1 MPELPEV
8 EALGRD
14 LASRLRGRAIAAVSL
29 RSFAALKTYDPPL
42 QVLVGTTLSGC
53 TRRGKFLAIEA
64 GELYLVMHLARAG
77 WVRWHDQLAPD
88 GAPARRSPV
97 ALRVQLDSGAGFE
110 VTEQGTEKRLSL
122 YLVRTLEEVPGI
134 ARLGPDALDPGFDAA
149 ALAEVLRSAGTQPLK
164 SVLTD
169 QELLAG
175 VGNAYSDE
183 ALHVARLSP
192 YRRAGSLDA
201 SEVGQLHAA
210 LVGVL
215 RDAVSRSDGLRPS
228 ELKGEKHA
236 GMRVHGRA
244 GQPCPVCGDAIREV
258 AFSSRSFQYCP
269 TCQTGGKVL
278 ADRRLSRLL
287 R

>member
-8 EALGRD
+8 AALARD
-14 LASRLRGRAIAAVSL
+14 LASRLGGRSVTAVSL

-42 QVLVGTTLSGC
+42 QALVGATIAGC

-64 GELYLVMHLARAG
+64 GELHLVIHLARAG
-77 WVRWHDQLAPD
+77 WVRWHEQLAVD

-97 ALRVQLDSGAGFE
+97 ALRVRLDSGAGFE

-122 YLVRTLEEVPGI
+122 YLVRSLEEVPGI
-134 ARLGPDALDPGFDAA
+134 ARMGPDALDPGFDAA
-149 ALAEVLRSAGTQPLK
+149 ALGEVLGSAGTQPLK

-183 ALHVARLSP
+183 ALHAARLSP
-192 YRRAGSLDA
+192 YRRAGSLDDA
-201 SEVGQLHAA
+201 EVERLHAA
-210 LVGVL
+210 LSGVL
-215 RDAVSRSDGLRPS
+215 RDAVSRSEGLRAG

-244 GQPCPVCGDAIREV
+244 GQPCPVCGDVIREV